1 MLRKIIILPVFLLF
15 LSSCSDLEDYSNQSQ
30 SKKFPNSILEKANI
44 TLTTKG
50 FKEAVIYADTLF
62 VFDKEDS
69 TAAVNVK
76 IDFYDENGGYRS
88 TLTSESGLVRQ
99 KREMFSVWGNVIV
112 RNDTTR
118 LETNSLGWNPETRLI
133 TTEDFVKVTRGADII
148 TGYGMEADSRLENIR
163 ILRDVK
169 GELSD
174 VPSSEGELDNL
185 EGDQEESNIP

>member
-1 MLRKIIILPVFLLF
+1 MFKKLIIFPILIMCFAA
-15 LSSCSDLEDYSNQSQ
+15 CSDLEDYSNQAESQ
-30 SKKFPNSILEKANI
+30 KFPNSVLENANI

-76 IDFYDENGGYRS
+76 IDFYDENGEYRS

-112 RNDTTR
+112 QNDTTR

-174 VPSSEGELDNL
+174 VPTSEDELDNL
-185 EGDQEESNIP
+185 EGEQPETILP